1 MAFLAKTDFKYSIDL
16 TVLDALTG
24 ADDSIW
30 VELSDE
36 AVNEMKSFLNSRYD
50 VATIFAAVGL
60 LRDKSI
66 VMYCKDITLY
76 HLYSI
81 YSFKAIPKIRI
92 DRYNHALQWLQ
103 DVQAQKI
110 NPEGFLLNTSTFVKY
125 GGNDK
130 RMNQQ
135 Q

>member
-1 MAFLAKTDFKYSIDL
+1 MAFLVKTDFKYSIDL
-16 TVLDALTG
+16 TALDALTG

-36 AVNEMKSFLNSRYD
+36 AVLEMKSFLNARYD
-50 VATIFAAVGL
+50 VSTIFAAVGL

-81 YSFKAIPKIRI
+81 YAFKTIPKVRV

-110 NPEGFLLNTSTFVKY
+110 NPDNFPLSTSLYVKY

>member
-36 AVNEMKSFLNSRYD
+36 AVLEMKSFLNSRFD
-50 VATIFAAVGL
+50 VTTIFTAVGL

-66 VMYCKDITLY
+66 VMYCKDISLY

-81 YSFKAIPKIRI
+81 YSFKNIPQIRVN
-92 DRYNHALQWLQ
+92 RYNHALQWLQ
-103 DVQAQKI
+103 DVNAQKI
-110 NPEGFLLNTSTFVKY
+110 NPEG
-125 GGNDK
+125 
-130 RMNQQ
+130 
-135 Q
+135 

>member
-1 MAFLAKTDFKYSIDL
+1 MAFLVKTDFKYSIDL
-16 TVLDALTG
+16 TTLDALTG

-36 AVNEMKSFLNSRYD
+36 AVLEMKSFLNARYD
-50 VATIFAAVGL
+50 VAAIFAAVGL

-81 YSFKAIPKIRI
+81 YSFRAIPKIRV

-103 DVQAQKI
+103 DVQSLKI
-110 NPEGFLLNTSTFVKY
+110 NPDGFPANTTSFIKS
-125 GGNDK
+125 GSNDK
-130 RMNQQ
+130 RVNQQ